1 MNWLLIVVLVLLAAF
16 TLIGMHRGIIKM
28 IFSVVSLVGTLIA
41 VFILLPIMTDALKDN
56 TKIYDG
62 IQAVV
67 EEKVLPEE
75 MFEHKSESEVI
86 DGLNFPADIKDMLK
100 DNNTAQKYVELG
112 VTSLRDYMVKYVSDL
127 IFNVVT
133 FVVSFVVV
141 FILLRII
148 FGFVS
153 VLAKLPVLKQ
163 INGAAGAVAVF
174 IMGLAFIWLAFAI
187 LTIFGSSTLS
197 KSVFEAVNDNAILSF
212 IYDKNFIMKYVR
224 IIMR

>member
-1 MNWLLIVVLVLLAAF
+1 MNWLLIVVLVILAAF
-16 TLIGMHRGIIKM
+16 MLIGMHRGIIKM

-86 DGLNFPADIKDMLK
+86 DGLNFPAAIKDMLK

-133 FVVSFVVV
+133 FVVSFLVV

-163 INGAAGAVAVF
+163 INGAAGAAAGF

>member
-1 MNWLLIVVLVLLAAF
+1 MNWLLIVVLVILAAF

-86 DGLNFPADIKDMLK
+86 DGLNFPAAIKDMLK

-127 IFNVVT
+127 IFNVV
-133 FVVSFVVV
+133 SFLVV

-163 INGAAGAVAVF
+163 INGAAGAAAGF

>member
-1 MNWLLIVVLVLLAAF
+1 MNWLLIVVLVILAAF

-28 IFSVVSLVGTLIA
+28 IFSVVSLV
-41 VFILLPIMTDALKDN
+41 DN

-86 DGLNFPADIKDMLK
+86 DGLNFPAAIKDMLK

-133 FVVSFVVV
+133 FVVSFLVV

-163 INGAAGAVAVF
+163 INGAAGAAAGF

>member
-1 MNWLLIVVLVLLAAF
+1 MNWLLIVVLVILATF

-86 DGLNFPADIKDMLK
+86 DGLNFPAAIKDMLK

-133 FVVSFVVV
+133 FVVSFLVV

-163 INGAAGAVAVF
+163 INGAAGAAAGF

>member
-86 DGLNFPADIKDMLK
+86 DGLNFPAAIKDMLK

-112 VTSLRDYMVKYVSDL
+112 VMVKYVSDL

-133 FVVSFVVV
+133 FVVSFLVV

-163 INGAAGAVAVF
+163 INGAAGAVAGF

>member
-1 MNWLLIVVLVLLAAF
+1 MNWLLIVVLVILAAF
-16 TLIGMHRGIIKM
+16 TLIGMRRGIIKM

-86 DGLNFPADIKDMLK
+86 DGLNFPAAIKDMLK

-133 FVVSFVVV
+133 FVVSFLVV

-163 INGAAGAVAVF
+163 INGAAGAAAGF